1 MMYVAQNG
9 LSMNTK
15 RQSSRVASSPV
26 SSIVKNLI
34 KIVLIQFLVNYTSA
48 FGPLNMGM
56 VIINYLLIA
65 TKFIQFCLKYVCGF
79 SMHNILQTSNTCERL

>member
-34 KIVLIQFLVNYTSA
+34 NSFNTVSSELH
-48 FGPLNMGM
+48 FG
-56 VIINYLLIA
+56 
-65 TKFIQFCLKYVCGF
+65 FRSLKYGHGNYKLF
-79 SMHNILQTSNTCERL
+79 ADRYEIYPILFKICVWIQHAQHFADFQYM